1 MKLAAARAAVAAAEA
16 ECEQARLRA
25 QASWAG
31 LRGELERAA
40 TPGRIVVGGLG
51 LGFVAGKAGPETLG
65 AARMA
70 GPLFELA
77 TQTLLPG
84 LMAGLAAATAELAD
98 EDGESEEETD
108 GEEAA
113 EDEEDASER
122 A

>member
-65 AARMA
+65 AARMRPA
-70 GPLFELA
+70 FPA
-77 TQTLLPG
+77 RCSNWPPRPCCP
-84 LMAGLAAATAELAD
+84 A
-98 EDGESEEETD
+98 
-108 GEEAA
+108 
-113 EDEEDASER
+113 
-122 A
+122 